1 MRDIAKKYQKFKT
14 DAERD
19 KAFSQAFAKTDL
31 DTQRGLRYL
40 FSAGVLDN
48 LDKLNAEIEGAS
60 GTIARDLPDAI
71 NNSVDQVGRL
81 KAALSQAADDFAKP
95 FNEAIANGI
104 AMLLDDKGL
113 SGKQLLGGAAV
124 AGVAGYGALKLAGL
138 GLSRLGN

>member
-81 KAALSQAADDFAKP
+81 KAALSQAAGP
-95 FNEAIANGI
+95 FPPGR
-104 AMLLDDKGL
+104 
-113 SGKQLLGGAAV
+113 QGGRRACLHRGPAGWACRAQAA
-124 AGVAGYGALKLAGL
+124 AA
-138 GLSRLGN
+138 RLCGQQTDEPYP